1 MKQLIKAMDEL
12 PFILKLVLC
21 IPALDIVWSVYKICR
36 SLDKKNV
43 LGIVLGVLTII
54 PGAVFM
60 WIIDINTVLMNKK
73 VWWID

>member
-54 PGAVFM
+54 PGAAVI
-60 WIIDINTVLMNKK
+60 WLIDLITVLVNKK

>member
-21 IPALDIVWSVYKICR
+21 IPALDIAWSVYKICR

-43 LGIVLGVLTII
+43 LGIVLGVLTIF
-54 PGAVFM
+54 PGAVFI
-60 WIIDINTVLMNKK
+60 WIIDMITVLMNKK

>member
-54 PGAVFM
+54 PGAAVI
-60 WIIDINTVLMNKK
+60 WLIDLITVIVNKK

>member
-12 PFILKLVLC
+12 PFILKLILC
-21 IPALDIVWSVYKICR
+21 IPPLDIVWSVYKICR

-54 PGAVFM
+54 PGAAVI
-60 WIIDINTVLMNKK
+60 WLIDLITVLVNKK

>member
-1 MKQLIKAMDEL
+1 MKQLIKARDEL

-54 PGAVFM
+54 PGAVFI
-60 WIIDINTVLMNKK
+60 WIIDLITVLVNKK

>member
-1 MKQLIKAMDEL
+1 MKQLIKARDEL

-43 LGIVLGVLTII
+43 LGIVLGVLTIF
-54 PGAVFM
+54 PGAVFI
-60 WIIDINTVLMNKK
+60 WVIDLITVLVNKK
-73 VWWID
+73 GWWLD

>member
-43 LGIVLGVLTII
+43 LGIVLGVLTMI
-54 PGAVFM
+54 PGAAVI
-60 WIIDINTVLMNKK
+60 WLIDLITVLVNKK